1 MKRLAL
7 FAAVI
12 YSVAVALVAAW
23 RLSDIVLV
31 FIASLAAAATARAPI

>member
-12 YSVAVALVAAW
+12 VAGIVYCLIQMVYCFIQLV
-23 RLSDIVLV
+23 RYIIEPGL
-31 FIASLAAAATARAPI
+31 